1 MTIKTCLSLRVDIIS
16 DVELLIVLE
25 YFKNK
30 LNSIIKKLLVYEEKD
45 PKRHIHI
52 RYETSLTKSSCYNK
66 WNKFLET
73 LWGIHYTHL
82 PLSQRAIKY
91 RHLHAHHVI
100 WQQIK
105 GKLVKC
111 QSHPQCKT
119 GSFTYI
125 AKNCKLLINEGYS
138 KEFIL
143 IIQEEGARR
152 LALSKKN
159 IVEKIILLNS
169 LNSQSSGEKISKS
182 IIDYYKLIEK
192 PPKAPRAMKA
202 LVHNIKVKLNW
213 LDYNS
218 YYYKQLTFYIQQD
231 PSNILFFE

>member
-16 DVELLIVLE
+16 DIELLSILE
-25 YFKNK
+25 YFKT
-30 LNSIIKKLLVYEEKD
+30 LLLSKLLVYEETD

-52 RYETSLTKSSCYNK
+52 RYETDLTKSSCYNK
-66 WNKFLET
+66 WNKFLQS
-73 LWGIHYTHL
+73 LWGNL
-82 PLSQRAIKY
+82 QSQNSYSEKYGCPASY
-91 RHLHAHHVI
+91 RHKHAHHVI

-105 GKLVKC
+105 GKIVKC

-125 AKNCKLLINEGYS
+125 AKNCKLIINEGYS
-138 KEFIL
+138 KEFISL
-143 IIQEEGARR
+143 IQEEGARR

-159 IVEKIILLNS
+159 IVEKIILLNE
-169 LNSQSSGEKISKS
+169 LNSQSSAEKISKS
-182 IIDYYKLIEK
+182 IINYYILIEK

-213 LDYNS
+213 LDYNT
-218 YYYKQLTFYIQQD
+218 YYFKQLTFYINQN
-231 PSNILFFE
+231 PSNINFFD